1 MDREVMRRLAGTGL
15 LMLQD
20 QALPSV
26 AALVADE
33 VIHGSWWAHPKAHAI
48 FAMDRKLA
56 GHPDVLSTKLIARK
70 VTFVH
75 RRLWPAL
82 LSVAT
87 SRAPWQTRE
96 LSPQARRLLARTDTE
111 GAVVSSGA
119 PVKELEWRLLVRT
132 EEQHTETGAHRIAVE
147 PWTSWAARVQ
157 CRPARSVDAAIQTL
171 EKAVGALGGSASLLP
186 WRRRVSHRVTARRR
200 SG

>member
-1 MDREVMRRLAGTGL
+1 MDRRVMRRLTGTGL

-20 QALPSV
+20 RSLPSV
-26 AALVADE
+26 AAIVAGE
-33 VIHGSWWAHPKAHAI
+33 PVRGSWWAHPRAHAI
-48 FAMDRKLA
+48 FAIDRELA
-56 GHPDVLSTKLIARK
+56 GHPDILTTKLIGRK

-75 RRLWPAL
+75 RDLWPAL

-87 SRAPWQTRE
+87 SREPWQRRG
-96 LSPQARRLLARTDTE
+96 LSPQARRLLARTDAE

-119 PVKELEWRLLVRT
+119 AVKELESRLLVRT

-147 PWTSWAARVQ
+147 PWTSWAARVR
-157 CRPARSVDAAIQTL
+157 CRPAPSVDAAIQTL
-171 EKAVGALGGSASLLP
+171 EEAVGALGGSASLLP
-186 WRRRVSHRVTARRR
+186 WRRRVSHRVAARRR